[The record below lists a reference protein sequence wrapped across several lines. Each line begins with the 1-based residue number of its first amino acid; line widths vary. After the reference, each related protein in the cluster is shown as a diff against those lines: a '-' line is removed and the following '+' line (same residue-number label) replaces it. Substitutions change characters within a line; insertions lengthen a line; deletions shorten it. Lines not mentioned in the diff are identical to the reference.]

1 MLGINNLG
9 TVGAAITIAPS
20 VIGLVGKGVH
30 AVVNTAEH
38 GIESAVNGVVS
49 GVANTVNAGVSAIE
63 DGASKIGSI
72 INIFA

>member
-1 MLGINNLG
+1 MLGISNLG
-9 TVGAAITIAPS
+9 TVGAAITLAPS
-20 VIGLVGKGVH
+20 VIGMVGKGVH

-38 GIESAVNGVVS
+38 GIEGAVNGVVS

-63 DGASKIGSI
+63 DGASTIGRV